1 MKKIL
6 LTLGICFILVAMPA
20 MTANSMIRT
29 NNPRIKTLISDVE
42 KQIPI
47 IDNPPGWANGVFS
60 GDWGL
65 DIWGQWHIPIGWTHG
80 YYNRA
85 PNFGYFNAVFAKYGE
100 ENATW
105 LIKGFFF
112 GPFMFGSFAEN
123 EYALGLGINHL
134 KLLLIDLSF
143 DIAYSYEKLSNTVK
157 ISSNI
162 RF

>member
-20 MTANSMIRT
+20 MTANPMKQI
-29 NNPRIKTLISDVE
+29 NNPRIKTLITDIE
-42 KQIPI
+42 KQIPTL
-47 IDNPPGWANGVFS
+47 DTPPGWANGVFS

-65 DIWGQWHIPIGWTHG
+65 DIWGGWHIPIGWTHG
-80 YYNRA
+80 YFNRA

-105 LIKGFFF
+105 LIKGFFL

-123 EYALGLGINHL
+123 EYANETLFVGIGRITETEYHWRMMGEEGPTFFVDGTYTEFN
-134 KLLLIDLSF
+134 
-143 DIAYSYEKLSNTVK
+143 
-157 ISSNI
+157 
-162 RF
+162 